1 VTDLSAQP
9 PPHKGAKE
17 GYYPDPLGTGRSRWW
32 DGSAWT
38 MRVGPYAPP
47 GAPADKP
54 VDPPAKRC
62 RHCGAESRTF
72 GDRCENCGRKY
83 GPGPGIVLAIVAA
96 SVVACILLL
105 GGCALLLQAGID
117 AVEDEVDER
126 AITKGQFDSI
136 VPGDTESSV
145 RIRLG
150 KPLSEDTYARKDL
163 ECLYYAEKGE
173 GILSIDDFEFC
184 FRDGVLVSKHAD

>member
-1 VTDLSAQP
+1 MSDLAQQP
-9 PPHKGAKE
+9 PPSRGAKP
-17 GYYPDPLGTGRSRWW
+17 GYYPDPLGSNRARWW

-38 MRVGPYAPP
+38 MRVGPYAPAT
-47 GAPADKP
+47 APKGKP

-72 GDRCENCGRKY
+72 EDRCQNCGRKY
-83 GPGPGIVLAIVAA
+83 GPGPGVVIAIVAA
-96 SVVACILLL
+96 AIVGSILLL
-105 GGCALLLQAGID
+105 GGCALLLQSGID

-150 KPLSEDTYARKDL
+150 KPLSEDTYANKDL
-163 ECLYYAEKGE
+163 ECLYYAQRDE
-173 GILSIDDFEFC
+173 GLFGIDDFEFC